1 MDTITLS
8 IKKFIFSR
16 LKDVSALIF
25 PEACSYCKL
34 ELTSSENHICGLC
47 ELELKRTYFEE
58 FKENSPLD
66 KLFWGRVKLEKTFAL
81 YYFNSVTA
89 IREILHELKYQHKES
104 LGVDMGE
111 RIGKV
116 LKETVFFS
124 NLDALIPVPIHHK
137 KAFVR
142 GYNQSELL
150 ARGIGSEIKAPVLK
164 NLTTKRKN
172 TSSQTR
178 KSNQERWENVVSVF
192 RSQDLSSF
200 KHIAL
205 VDDVITTGSTIESLV
220 NELLNSNPHLKISVI
235 SLAFAKS

>member
-1 MDTITLS
+1 MST
-8 IKKFIFSR
+8 
-16 LKDVSALIF
+16 LIF
-25 PEACSYCKL
+25 PEACSYCKS

-47 ELELKRTYFEE
+47 ELELKRTYFEG

-81 YYFNSVTA
+81 YYFNSATA

-111 RIGKV
+111 RIGNV

-124 NLDALIPVPIHHK
+124 KLDALIPVPIHHK

-150 ARGIGSEIKAPVLK
+150 ARGISSEIGIPVLK
-164 NLTTKRKN
+164 NLTVKRKN

-192 RSQDLSSF
+192 QSQDLSYF

-205 VDDVITTGSTIESLV
+205 VDDVITTGSTIESLA

>member
-1 MDTITLS
+1 VDTITLS
-8 IKKFIFSR
+8 IKKLIFR
-16 LKDVSALIF
+16 PLKDVGALIF
-25 PEACSYCKL
+25 PEACLFCKT

-58 FKENSPLD
+58 YKESSPLD

-81 YYFNSVTA
+81 YYFNSATA

-137 KAFVR
+137 KAFIR

-150 ARGIGSEIKAPVLK
+150 ARGIGSEIGIPVLI
-164 NLTTKRKN
+164 NLTAKGKN

-178 KSNQERWENVVSVF
+178 KSNQERWENVASVF
-192 RSQDLSSF
+192 RSKDLSSF
-200 KHIAL
+200 SHVAL
-205 VDDVITTGSTIESLV
+205 VDDVITTGSTIESLA
-220 NELLNSNPHLKISVI
+220 NELLHSNPHLKISVI
-235 SLAFAKS
+235 SLAFAKT

>member
-1 MDTITLS
+1 MG
-8 IKKFIFSR
+8 
-16 LKDVSALIF
+16 ALIF
-25 PEACSYCKL
+25 PESCLFCKT

-47 ELELKRTYFEE
+47 ELELKRTYFEG
-58 FKENSPLD
+58 FKESSALD

-81 YYFNSVTA
+81 YYFNSTTA

-104 LGVDMGE
+104 LGIYLGE
-111 RIGKV
+111 QIGKV
-116 LKETVFFS
+116 LKTTAFFS

-137 KAFVR
+137 KAFIR

-150 ARGIGSEIKAPVLK
+150 ARGIGSEIGIPVLK
-164 NLTTKRKN
+164 NLTAKRKN

-192 RSQDLSSF
+192 QSKALSSF
-200 KHIAL
+200 SHVAL

>member
-8 IKKFIFSR
+8 IKKIIFR
-16 LKDVSALIF
+16 PLKDVSALIF
-25 PEACSYCKL
+25 PEACLFCKT

-47 ELELKRTYFEE
+47 ELELKRTYFEK
-58 FKENSPLD
+58 FKDSSALD

-81 YYFNSVTA
+81 FYFNSTTA

-116 LKETVFFS
+116 LKNTAFFS

-137 KAFVR
+137 KAFIR

-150 ARGIGSEIKAPVLK
+150 ALGIGSEIKVPVLK

-172 TSSQTR
+172 TASQTR
-178 KSNQERWENVVSVF
+178 KSNQERWENVASVF

-200 KHIAL
+200 NHIAL
-205 VDDVITTGSTIESLV
+205 VDDVITTGATIESLV
-220 NELLNSNPHLKISVI
+220 NELLISNPHLKISVI